1 MTQHAIVT
9 LSDTTPTLVSQPG
22 KVFLGED
29 LTIQNIDGSAEVF
42 VGGPDVS
49 ATSYGFKLAPGG
61 AISFEVPARDKIY
74 VISDTDESEVAVL
87 RLGLETS
94 EGA

>member
-29 LTIQNIDGSAEVF
+29 LTIQNVDGSAEVF
-42 VGGPDVS
+42 VGGEGVS
-49 ATSYGFKLAPGG
+49 ATSYGFKLPPGG

-74 VISDTDESEVAVL
+74 VISDTDESEVAVI

-94 EGA
+94 DGG

>member
-1 MTQHAIVT
+1 MTQHAIVV
-9 LSDTTPTLVSQPG
+9 LSDTTPTLVSQEG

-49 ATSYGFKLAPGG
+49 TTSYGFKLAPGG

>member
-9 LSDTTPTLVSQPG
+9 LSDATPTLVSQAG
-22 KVFLGED
+22 KVYLGED

-42 VGGPDVS
+42 VGGEGVS
-49 ATSYGFKLAPGG
+49 STSYGFKLVPGA

-74 VISDTDESEVAVL
+74 VISDTDNSEVAVL

-94 EGA
+94 DGG